1 MVSLFI
7 HVDIIHYIL
16 LVYLNSNSFVG
27 SHSVTLTRKAVRCS
41 LQPCP
46 VYLQPGAGDSDLS
59 DGWGRRRV

>member
-7 HVDIIHYIL
+7 DFIYYFM
-16 LVYLNSNSFVG
+16 LVYLNTNSFVG

-46 VYLQPGAGDSDLS
+46 VHLQPGAGDSDLS